1 VEYGGGQI
9 VSKDG
14 AFRINANEYTS
25 PELVRSTLY
34 GGNAI
39 GRDSVGTSF
48 AAPKVSHIVAQLL
61 KLYPD
66 ENINLIR
73 ALIVQGARLPEPFF
87 LNPTTQAIQFYGY
100 GIPSLGRVTENSD
113 FRATFYTTGKLSAD
127 EAHIYTVNIPE
138 SLTDKGN
145 EFDILIEVTLA
156 FTAKI
161 RRNRQKTKSYLG
173 TWLDW
178 ISASLDDD
186 IESFKDRC
194 LKPIEEENEDNTEQE
209 NTGFGFK
216 GEEIP
221 WKIRERNNWG
231 VRDIHR
237 NNGTIQKDWAK
248 INSFSLNDVVSFAIR
263 GHKGWDRNHEEI
275 PYAFTVSFEAINQDI
290 PIYEPIKIENQ
301 VEVEVRI

>member
-1 VEYGGGQI
+1 
-9 VSKDG
+9 
-14 AFRINANEYTS
+14 
-25 PELVRSTLY
+25 
-34 GGNAI
+34 
-39 GRDSVGTSF
+39 
-48 AAPKVSHIVAQLL
+48 LL

-100 GIPSLGRVTENSD
+100 GIPSLARVTENSD

-161 RRNRQKTKSYLG
+161 RRTRQKTKSYLG
-173 TWLDW
+173 TWLEW

-186 IESFKDRC
+186 IESFKERC
-194 LKPIEEENEDNTEQE
+194 LKPIEEENEGNTDQE
-209 NTGFGFK
+209 ETGFGYK
-216 GEEIP
+216 GEEIH

-231 VRDIHR
+231 EVRNFSR
-237 NNGTIQKDWAK
+237 NNSTVQKDWAI
-248 INSFSLNDVVSFAIR
+248 INSYSLNDVVSFAIR
-263 GHKGWDRNHEEI
+263 GHKGWDRNREEI

-290 PIYEPIKIENQ
+290 PMYEPIRIENQ
-301 VEVEVRI
+301 VEVEVRV